1 MPFCKRTILPKDVC
15 KPDGQR
21 LRETRPQQAEIFGD
35 LADVCGFSL
44 CSVLRQLSDLSRHS
58 VGILE
63 ELEGEL
69 VSICHRSGA
78 LEGRVVRLQR
88 RVADTVS
95 KPPPRTTSGLEAES
109 GRRGGSSSSHGDGNH
124 SSSSGGGGGRG
135 SSNSSG
141 GAAHFRSPW
150 QQSVNVFGSW
160 SRPECVEELH
170 QQAQLNLQ
178 SLLQDFEEQL
188 YDTKLTGQTFRYPS
202 SQSSDDTSTSL
213 SRSPISF
220 NNKRP
225 DFIFLPASKQLYEDE
240 TTSSVFGLRSVTDPS
255 PSPSPSPCESDRP
268 PLGWSSNNSSSSTA
282 TSTTTGPPV
291 AEKPRWHL
299 GRRTPAHFIPLDVT
313 GGGGGGKFHGVDLLQ
328 HSTSPSP
335 SPGDPFLHQPRSL
348 EPVTDTPHQNL
359 PLRKIHSDLDTTLP
373 GDNSLEQR
381 VPNQLHLGTMD
392 HSGLL
397 CSNTPSSSWNGP
409 KGSTFSPGAWNEPYN
424 YSMNKG
430 PAVPPKQHSI
440 IGGTGGG
447 TQDGVMLVSS
457 GQSASSHSSSFTSV
471 SDTSGRR
478 GNKMPGLSLT
488 AAMMGKRSET
498 EGAAADG
505 GRGGGGG
512 GGGMGV
518 GEVGRGREMSARSM
532 AAANAFKFRERS
544 LSTPTDAGS
553 FCFSESDICPPE
565 GNFTSTGNGNVMAI
579 ADQRHHHN
587 FLGLGENYAL
597 MYPRGSSEDSAS
609 TTDTISVTASDYSAN
624 ARLRLRSR
632 SISLKK
638 SKRKPPP
645 PVRSV
650 SLMKNLGEA
659 EGRIHHEGAL
669 YRDGRPKSL
678 HIPRDHFPDFQP
690 DFLLPSSSCSSK
702 SGASDG
708 ERGQRGSDGPP
719 SLEVQAPERE
729 GETELTFPTHWQ
741 LGEWKNN
748 DPYRSLS
755 GSSTATGTT
764 VIECMKVRG
773 SSESL
778 LDSPSTSRATSP
790 SQLLMETEVKPSSP
804 FKPPG
809 LMSPSSG
816 YSSQSETPTPTV
828 PLTQSAGPGTA
839 GTLGT
844 SGCKMRPKIPE
855 RKSSLPSPKDPA
867 ARSRL
872 SFEMPG
878 NAHLELSSI
887 KPKQKANRR
896 HSDTSTAAK
905 PGKISPS
912 SSQALPVVTQNE
924 LKTIRLRSVSRGDLE
939 DCPDGASDTIEEEQH
954 CRDLGED
961 PSPPPT
967 LPKPKPPVAVKPPL
981 PKRPL
986 NLLLKSPSPSS
997 TPPLTLDS
1005 PPASPVD
1012 RPVPLGNIYKVMK
1025 KPKPKKPPP
1034 QTPISP
1040 SGLPDSN
1047 STTTP
1052 QTYDQ
1057 AFLPHPQSFFDLP
1070 PLPEPQPL
1078 LEDPVLE
1085 PEFDADLQLE
1095 PEDGGS
1101 LPSASSNQEAT
1112 ELQDKSK
1119 TLPSRMTI
1127 SCLAE
1132 LSDKKKPKVPPPVP
1146 KKPNVL
1152 LLPSSVHSS
1161 TNGSTDR
1168 QTQQTDSPVG
1178 LQSPIGAFPPEDIP
1192 CAPGVPEMLEQDENH
1207 LVIDEDSSKES
1218 SLQSS
1223 LQDSSLTELEGR
1235 MASTGI
1241 GAEDLAACEKT
1252 VLHISE
1258 ETDDDLL
1265 TSTPTTHTTED
1276 LFTIIHRSK
1285 RKVLGRKEP
1294 SDSFGSRQ
1302 SLVSPVKHS
1311 TSGADLRNLTLGSSQ
1326 RSSSRNENFMALLQ
1340 KKGSKSSSGG
1350 ARVSAMELLKST
1362 NPLARRVT
1370 EFSTTTPTA
1379 EGAEVPSGNGKP
1391 NDQ

>member
-15 KPDGQR
+15 KPDGR
-21 LRETRPQQAEIFGD
+21 LLLLEARPQHQQRRRQAEIFGD
-35 LADVCGFSL
+35 LADVCGFTL

-58 VGILE
+58 VSILE

-69 VSICHRSGA
+69 VSVCHRSGA

-88 RVADTVS
+88 HVAELVS
-95 KPPPRTTSGLEAES
+95 KPPPRAVALKRAVAGQGTFKMMLLSLTCNLKPPSML
-109 GRRGGSSSSHGDGNH
+109 
-124 SSSSGGGGGRG
+124 SSSSG
-135 SSNSSG
+135 G

-188 YDTKLTGQTFRYPS
+188 YDTKLTGQTFRHPS

-213 SRSPISF
+213 SRSPISL

-255 PSPSPSPCESDRP
+255 PSPSPSPCGSDRP
-268 PLGWSSNNSSSSTA
+268 PLGWSSNNSSSST
-282 TSTTTGPPV
+282 TTTSANAGPPV

-299 GRRTPAHFIPLDVT
+299 GRRTPAHFIPLDIT
-313 GGGGGGKFHGVDLLQ
+313 GEGGGGGGGGGGGKFHGVDLLQ
-328 HSTSPSP
+328 HSPSPSP
-335 SPGDPFLHQPRSL
+335 SPGDPFPHQPHSL
-348 EPVTDTPHQNL
+348 EPVTNTPHQNL
-359 PLRKIHSDLDTTLP
+359 PLRKTHSDLDATLP
-373 GDNSLEQR
+373 ADNTLEQR
-381 VPNQLHLGTMD
+381 APNLLHPGTMD

-424 YSMNKG
+424 YTMNKG

-440 IGGTGGG
+440 IGNAGGG
-447 TQDGVMLVSS
+447 AQDGVMLVGS
-457 GQSASSHSSSFTSV
+457 GQSVSSHSSSFTSV
-471 SDTSGRR
+471 TDPSGR
-478 GNKMPGLSLT
+478 GGSMMPGISLA

-512 GGGMGV
+512 GV
-518 GEVGRGREMSARSM
+518 GEPGRGRERSARSI
-532 AAANAFKFRERS
+532 AAQNAFKFRERS
-544 LSTPTDAGS
+544 LSTPTDSGS
-553 FCFSESDICPPE
+553 FCFTE
-565 GNFTSTGNGNVMAI
+565 GGVGQPDGNIMSTGNGSAMT
-579 ADQRHHHN
+579 DHQQHHHH
-587 FLGLGENYAL
+587 FLGLSENYAL
-597 MYPRGSSEDSAS
+597 LYPRGSSEDSAS
-609 TTDTISVTASDYSAN
+609 TTDTISVTASDYSADG
-624 ARLRLRSR
+624 RLRLRSR

-690 DFLLPSSSCSSK
+690 DFLLPSSSSSSK
-702 SGASDG
+702 PSVS
-708 ERGQRGSDGPP
+708 ERELGHGGSDGPP

-741 LGEWKNN
+741 LGEWKN

-790 SQLLMETEVKPSSP
+790 SQLSMETDIKASSP

-828 PLTQSAGPGTA
+828 PLSQVAGQ

-844 SGCKMRPKIPE
+844 GCKMRPKIPE

-887 KPKQKANRR
+887 KPKQKASRR

-912 SSQALPVVTQNE
+912 SSQALPMVTQNE
-924 LKTIRLRSVSRGDLE
+924 LKTVRLRSVSRGDLE

-954 CRDLGED
+954 GRDFGEV

-967 LPKPKPPVAVKPPL
+967 LPKPKPPVAIKPPL
-981 PKRPL
+981 PKRPI

-997 TPPLTLDS
+997 TSPLALDS

-1034 QTPISP
+1034 QTSTSL

-1047 STTTP
+1047 STTIP
-1052 QTYDQ
+1052 QTAYDHP
-1057 AFLPHPQSFFDLP
+1057 FLPHSQSLFDLP
-1070 PLPEPQPL
+1070 PLPDPQPL
-1078 LEDPVLE
+1078 LEDPALE
-1085 PEFDADLQLE
+1085 PEFEADPEIRLG

-1101 LPSASSNQEAT
+1101 LPSPCSSQEAP

-1152 LLPSSVHSS
+1152 LLPTSVHSS

-1168 QTQQTDSPVG
+1168 QTPQTDSPVG
-1178 LQSPIGAFPPEDIP
+1178 LRSPVGAFPPDDIP
-1192 CAPGVPEMLEQDENH
+1192 GAPDMPEQDENH
-1207 LVIDEDSSKES
+1207 FGTDEESSKES

-1223 LQDSSLTELEGR
+1223 LQDSSLTELEGKV
-1235 MASTGI
+1235 ASATI
-1241 GAEDLAACEKT
+1241 GADDSNEKT
-1252 VLHISE
+1252 VLHIAE

-1265 TSTPTTHTTED
+1265 ASTPTTHTTED

-1311 TSGADLRNLTLGSSQ
+1311 TSGSDIRNLTLGSSQ

-1370 EFSTTTPTA
+1370 EFSTTTSSTA
-1379 EGAEVPSGNGKP
+1379 EGGEATSGNGKP

>member
-15 KPDGQR
+15 KPDGKR
-21 LRETRPQQAEIFGD
+21 LQQQQEQGEIFGD
-35 LADVCGFSL
+35 LADVCSFTL

-58 VGILE
+58 VSILE
-63 ELEGEL
+63 ELEGDL
-69 VSICHRSGA
+69 VSICHRSCA

-88 RVADTVS
+88 HVAELVS

-124 SSSSGGGGGRG
+124 SSSSGGGGG
-135 SSNSSG
+135 SSSSG

-178 SLLQDFEEQL
+178 SLLQEFEEQL
-188 YDTKLTGQTFRYPS
+188 YDTKLTGQTFRHPS

-213 SRSPISF
+213 SRSPISL

-225 DFIFLPASKQLYEDE
+225 DFIFLPASKQLYDDE
-240 TTSSVFGLRSVTDPS
+240 TTSSVFGLRSITDLS
-255 PSPSPSPCESDRP
+255 PSPSPSPCSSDRP

-282 TSTTTGPPV
+282 TSATIGPPV

-299 GRRTPAHFIPLDVT
+299 GRRTPAHFLPLDVT
-313 GGGGGGKFHGVDLLQ
+313 DNRLG
-328 HSTSPSP
+328 
-335 SPGDPFLHQPRSL
+335 
-348 EPVTDTPHQNL
+348 L
-359 PLRKIHSDLDTTLP
+359 PAPD
-373 GDNSLEQR
+373 
-381 VPNQLHLGTMD
+381 QLHPETMD

-397 CSNTPSSSWNGP
+397 CSNTPTASWNGP

-424 YSMNKG
+424 YSKNKG

-440 IGGTGGG
+440 IGGG
-447 TQDGVMLVSS
+447 TQEGVMLVSS
-457 GQSASSHSSSFTSV
+457 GHSSSFKTVTDPS
-471 SDTSGRR
+471 RR
-478 GNKMPGLSLT
+478 PLNNMDI
-488 AAMMGKRSET
+488 GKRSET

-512 GGGMGV
+512 EAV
-518 GEVGRGREMSARSM
+518 RGRERSARSI
-532 AAANAFKFRERS
+532 AAQNAFKFRERS
-544 LSTPTDAGS
+544 LSTPTDSGS
-553 FCFSESDICPPE
+553 FCFTE
-565 GNFTSTGNGNVMAI
+565 GVIGHPDGNITSTGNGNTM
-579 ADQRHHHN
+579 DHQQEHHN

-597 MYPRGSSEDSAS
+597 LYPRGSSEDSAS
-609 TTDTISVTASDYSAN
+609 TTDTISVTASDYSTEG
-624 ARLRLRSR
+624 RLRLRSR

-659 EGRIHHEGAL
+659 EGRIHHQGGL

-690 DFLLPSSSCSSK
+690 DFLLPNLPKTSI
-702 SGASDG
+702 G
-708 ERGQRGSDGPP
+708 EREPGQGGNDRPP

-729 GETELTFPTHWQ
+729 GETEMTFPMHWQ
-741 LGEWKNN
+741 LGEWKSN

-790 SQLLMETEVKPSSP
+790 SQLSMETDIKASSP
-804 FKPPG
+804 FRPPG

-828 PLTQSAGPGTA
+828 PLSQLAGQGTV
-839 GTLGT
+839 GTT
-844 SGCKMRPKIPE
+844 GCKMRPKIPE

-887 KPKQKANRR
+887 KPKQKASRR

-912 SSQALPVVTQNE
+912 SSQALPMVTQNE
-924 LKTIRLRSVSRGDLE
+924 LKTVRLRSVSRGDQE

-954 CRDLGED
+954 GRDIGED

-981 PKRPL
+981 PKRPM

-997 TPPLTLDS
+997 TSPLALDS

-1034 QTPISP
+1034 QAPTNPTILS
-1040 SGLPDSN
+1040 DSN
-1047 STTTP
+1047 SMTAP
-1052 QTYDQ
+1052 QTAYDQ
-1057 AFLPHPQSFFDLP
+1057 SFLPLSQALFDLP
-1070 PLPEPQPL
+1070 PLPDPQPL

-1085 PEFDADLQLE
+1085 PEFDVDQEIRLG

-1101 LPSASSNQEAT
+1101 LPSPCSNLEAP

-1119 TLPSRMTI
+1119 TLPSRMTV

-1152 LLPSSVHSS
+1152 LLPTSVHSS

-1168 QTQQTDSPVG
+1168 QTPQTDSPVG
-1178 LQSPIGAFPPEDIP
+1178 LRSPVGTFPPDDILN
-1192 CAPGVPEMLEQDENH
+1192 APSVPDMPEQDENH
-1207 LVIDEDSSKES
+1207 LGTDEESSKES

-1223 LQDSSLTELEGR
+1223 LQDSSLTELEGK
-1235 MASTGI
+1235 MAVTGI
-1241 GAEDLAACEKT
+1241 GIDEPAACEKT
-1252 VLHISE
+1252 VLHIEE

-1265 TSTPTTHTTED
+1265 ASTPTTHTTED

-1311 TSGADLRNLTLGSSQ
+1311 TSGSDLRNLTLGSSQ

-1340 KKGSKSSSGG
+1340 KKGNKSSSGG

-1370 EFSTTTPTA
+1370 EFSANTASNA
-1379 EGAEVPSGNGKP
+1379 EGGETTAGNDKPS
-1391 NDQ
+1391 DQ

>member
-15 KPDGQR
+15 KPDGRRLLQQQQQR
-21 LRETRPQQAEIFGD
+21 GEIFGD
-35 LADVCGFSL
+35 LVDVCSFTL

-58 VGILE
+58 VSILE
-63 ELEGEL
+63 ELEGDL
-69 VSICHRSGA
+69 VSICHRSCA
-78 LEGRVVRLQR
+78 LEGRVFRLQR
-88 RVADTVS
+88 HVAELVS

-109 GRRGGSSSSHGDGNH
+109 GRRGGSSISSHGDGNH
-124 SSSSGGGGGRG
+124 SSSGGGGGG
-135 SSNSSG
+135 SSSSG

-178 SLLQDFEEQL
+178 SLLQEFEEQL
-188 YDTKLTGQTFRYPS
+188 YDTKLTGQTFRHPS

-213 SRSPISF
+213 SRSPVSL
-220 NNKRP
+220 NSKRP

-240 TTSSVFGLRSVTDPS
+240 TTSSVFGLRSITDPS
-255 PSPSPSPCESDRP
+255 PSPSPSPCSSDRP

-282 TSTTTGPPV
+282 TSATTGPPV

-299 GRRTPAHFIPLDVT
+299 GRRTPAHFLPLDIT
-313 GGGGGGKFHGVDLLQ
+313 GEGGGLKFHGVDLLQ
-328 HSTSPSP
+328 HSPSPSP
-335 SPGDPFLHQPRSL
+335 SPGDPFPHQPHSL
-348 EPVTDTPHQNL
+348 EPVTNTPHQNL
-359 PLRKIHSDLDTTLP
+359 PLRKTHSDLDTTLP
-373 GDNSLEQR
+373 ADNSLGQ
-381 VPNQLHLGTMD
+381 PAPDQLHPETMD

-397 CSNTPSSSWNGP
+397 CSNTPTASWNGP

-424 YSMNKG
+424 YSKNKG
-430 PAVPPKQHSI
+430 PTVPPKQHSI
-440 IGGTGGG
+440 IGGG
-447 TQDGVMLVSS
+447 TQEGVMLVSS
-457 GQSASSHSSSFTSV
+457 GHSSSFKTVTNPSQRALNNM
-471 SDTSGRR
+471 D
-478 GNKMPGLSLT
+478 
-488 AAMMGKRSET
+488 MGKRSET

-512 GGGMGV
+512 GEAV
-518 GEVGRGREMSARSM
+518 RGRERSARSI
-532 AAANAFKFRERS
+532 AAQNAFKFRERS
-544 LSTPTDAGS
+544 LSTPTDSGS
-553 FCFSESDICPPE
+553 FCFTE
-565 GNFTSTGNGNVMAI
+565 GGISQLDGNITATGNGNNM
-579 ADQRHHHN
+579 DHQLEHHN

-597 MYPRGSSEDSAS
+597 LYPRGSSEDSAS
-609 TTDTISVTASDYSAN
+609 TTDTISVTASDYSTEG
-624 ARLRLRSR
+624 RLRLRSR

-659 EGRIHHEGAL
+659 EGRIHHHGGL

-690 DFLLPSSSCSSK
+690 DFLLPSSSKPSI
-702 SGASDG
+702 G
-708 ERGQRGSDGPP
+708 EREPGQGGNDRPP
-719 SLEVQAPERE
+719 SLEVQAPDRE
-729 GETELTFPTHWQ
+729 GETEMTFPTHWQ
-741 LGEWKNN
+741 LGEWKSN

-790 SQLLMETEVKPSSP
+790 SQLSMETDVKASSP

-828 PLTQSAGPGTA
+828 PLSQMAGQGTA
-839 GTLGT
+839 GTT
-844 SGCKMRPKIPE
+844 GCKMRPKIPE

-887 KPKQKANRR
+887 KPKQKASRR

-924 LKTIRLRSVSRGDLE
+924 LKTIRLRSISRGDLE

-954 CRDLGED
+954 GRDLGED

-981 PKRPL
+981 PKRPM

-997 TPPLTLDS
+997 TSPLALDS
-1005 PPASPVD
+1005 PPPSPVD

-1034 QTPISP
+1034 QAPTNPTV
-1040 SGLPDSN
+1040 LPDSN
-1047 STTTP
+1047 SITAPPTA
-1052 QTYDQ
+1052 YDHS
-1057 AFLPHPQSFFDLP
+1057 FLPHSQSLFDLP
-1070 PLPEPQPL
+1070 PLPDPQPL

-1085 PEFDADLQLE
+1085 PEFDADQFLLG

-1101 LPSASSNQEAT
+1101 LPSPCSNQEAP

-1119 TLPSRMTI
+1119 TLPSRMTV

-1152 LLPSSVHSS
+1152 LLPTSVHSS

-1168 QTQQTDSPVG
+1168 QTPQTDSPMG
-1178 LQSPIGAFPPEDIP
+1178 LRSPIGTFPPDDIP
-1192 CAPGVPEMLEQDENH
+1192 NTTSVPDMPEQDENH
-1207 LVIDEDSSKES
+1207 LGTDEESSKES

-1223 LQDSSLTELEGR
+1223 LQDSSLTELEGK

-1241 GAEDLAACEKT
+1241 GADDPAANEKT
-1252 VLHISE
+1252 VLHIAE

-1265 TSTPTTHTTED
+1265 ASTPATHTTED

-1311 TSGADLRNLTLGSSQ
+1311 TSGSDLRNLTLGSSQ

-1340 KKGSKSSSGG
+1340 KKGNKSSSGG

-1370 EFSTTTPTA
+1370 EFSTTTASNA
-1379 EGAEVPSGNGKP
+1379 EGGEAASGNDKP
-1391 NDQ
+1391 SDQ

>member
-1 MPFCKRTILPKDVC
+1 MRWKRRRSPAQGRT
-15 KPDGQR
+15 
-21 LRETRPQQAEIFGD
+21 GD
-35 LADVCGFSL
+35 DE
-44 CSVLRQLSDLSRHS
+44 D
-58 VGILE
+58 E
-63 ELEGEL
+63 EKTD
-69 VSICHRSGA
+69 SSF
-78 LEGRVVRLQR
+78 RVHFFR
-88 RVADTVS
+88 A
-95 KPPPRTTSGLEAES
+95 TSGLEAES
-109 GRRGGSSSSHGDGNH
+109 GRRGGSSIGSHHGDGNH
-124 SSSSGGGGGRG
+124 GSGGGGSSSSSGGG
-135 SSNSSG
+135 S
-141 GAAHFRSPW
+141 AAHFRSPW

-188 YDTKLTGQTFRYPS
+188 YDTKLTGQTFRHPS
-202 SQSSDDTSTSL
+202 WHSSDDTSTSL
-213 SRSPISF
+213 SRSPISL

-225 DFIFLPASKQLYEDE
+225 DFIFLPASKQLYDDE

-255 PSPSPSPCESDRP
+255 PSPSPSPCSSDRP

-282 TSTTTGPPV
+282 TSATTGPPV

-299 GRRTPAHFIPLDVT
+299 GRRTPAQFIPLDIT
-313 GGGGGGKFHGVDLLQ
+313 GDGGGVKFHGVDLLQ
-328 HSTSPSP
+328 HSPSP
-335 SPGDPFLHQPRSL
+335 SPYPGDPFPHQPHSL

-359 PLRKIHSDLDTTLP
+359 PLRKTHSDLDTTLP
-373 GDNSLEQR
+373 TDNSLGQR
-381 VPNQLHLGTMD
+381 APDHLHPGTMD

-397 CSNTPSSSWNGP
+397 CSNTPSTSWNGP

-430 PAVPPKQHSI
+430 PAVPPKQHTI
-440 IGGTGGG
+440 IGGSGGG
-447 TQDGVMLVSS
+447 TQDGVMLVGS
-457 GQSASSHSSSFTSV
+457 GQPVSSHSSSFASV
-471 SDTSGRR
+471 TNPSGRT
-478 GNKMPGLSLT
+478 GNNMPGISLA

-512 GGGMGV
+512 V
-518 GEVGRGREMSARSM
+518 GEVLRGRERSARSI
-532 AAANAFKFRERS
+532 AAQNAFKFRERS
-544 LSTPTDAGS
+544 LSTPTDSGS
-553 FCFSESDICPPE
+553 FCFTE
-565 GNFTSTGNGNVMAI
+565 GITGQMDGNITSAGNGNTMA
-579 ADQRHHHN
+579 ANHHQEHHN

-597 MYPRGSSEDSAS
+597 LYPRGSSEDSTS
-609 TTDTISVTASDYSAN
+609 TADTISVTASDYSTEG
-624 ARLRLRSR
+624 RLRLRSR

-659 EGRIHHEGAL
+659 EGRIHHEGGL

-690 DFLLPSSSCSSK
+690 DFLLPSSSSK
-702 SGASDG
+702 PSVA
-708 ERGQRGSDGPP
+708 ERELAQGGNDGPP
-719 SLEVQAPERE
+719 SLEIQAPERE
-729 GETELTFPTHWQ
+729 SETEMTFPTHWQ
-741 LGEWKNN
+741 LGEWKSN

-790 SQLLMETEVKPSSP
+790 SQLSMETDVKASSP

-828 PLTQSAGPGTA
+828 PLSQVAGQGTT
-839 GTLGT
+839 GTI
-844 SGCKMRPKIPE
+844 GCKMRPKIPE

-878 NAHLELSSI
+878 NAHLELSSLR
-887 KPKQKANRR
+887 PKQKASRR

-954 CRDLGED
+954 GRDLGD
-961 PSPPPT
+961 NPSPPPT

-981 PKRPL
+981 PKRPV

-997 TPPLTLDS
+997 TSPHALES

-1034 QTPISP
+1034 QAPMSP
-1040 SGLPDSN
+1040 AVLPDSN

-1052 QTYDQ
+1052 QTTYDHQ
-1057 AFLPHPQSFFDLP
+1057 FLPHSQSLFDLP
-1070 PLPEPQPL
+1070 PLPDPQPL

-1085 PEFDADLQLE
+1085 PEFDADAE
-1095 PEDGGS
+1095 IHFGPEDGGS
-1101 LPSASSNQEAT
+1101 LPSPCSNQEAP

-1152 LLPSSVHSS
+1152 LLPTSVHSS

-1168 QTQQTDSPVG
+1168 QTPQTDSPVG
-1178 LQSPIGAFPPEDIP
+1178 LRSPVGTFPPEDIP
-1192 CAPGVPEMLEQDENH
+1192 TAPSVPDMMEQDENH
-1207 LVIDEDSSKES
+1207 LGTDEESSKES

-1223 LQDSSLTELEGR
+1223 LQDSSLTELEGK
-1235 MASTGI
+1235 MAGTGI
-1241 GAEDLAACEKT
+1241 GADDSAAGEKT
-1252 VLHISE
+1252 VLHIAE

-1265 TSTPTTHTTED
+1265 ASTPTTHTTED

-1311 TSGADLRNLTLGSSQ
+1311 TSGSDLRNLTLGSSQ

-1370 EFSTTTPTA
+1370 EFSTTTASTG
-1379 EGAEVPSGNGKP
+1379 EGGEATPGNDKP

>member
-15 KPDGQR
+15 KPDR
-21 LRETRPQQAEIFGD
+21 AALRDARPQAEVFGD
-35 LADVCGFSL
+35 LADVCGFTL

-58 VGILE
+58 VSILE

-69 VSICHRSGA
+69 VSVCRRSCA
-78 LEGRVVRLQR
+78 LESRVVLLQR
-88 RVADTVS
+88 RVTELVS

-109 GRRGGSSSSHGDGNH
+109 SRR
-124 SSSSGGGGGRG
+124 
-135 SSNSSG
+135 
-141 GAAHFRSPW
+141 AHFRSPW

-160 SRPECVEELH
+160 SRPDCVEELH

-188 YDTKLTGQTFRYPS
+188 YDSKLTGQTFRHPS

-213 SRSPISF
+213 SRSPVSV

-240 TTSSVFGLRSVTDPS
+240 TTSSVFGLRSVINPS
-255 PSPSPSPCESDRP
+255 PSPSPSPCSSDRP
-268 PLGWSSNNSSSSTA
+268 LLGCSSNNSSSSSTV
-282 TSTTTGPPV
+282 TSATTGPPV

-299 GRRTPAHFIPLDVT
+299 GRRTPHFIPLDIT
-313 GGGGGGKFHGVDLLQ
+313 GEAGGGGGGKFHGVDLLQ
-328 HSTSPSP
+328 HSPSPSP
-335 SPGDPFLHQPRSL
+335 SLGDPFPHQPRSL
-348 EPVTDTPHQNL
+348 ELVTDTPHQNL
-359 PLRKIHSDLDTTLP
+359 PLRKTHSDLETTLP
-373 GDNSLEQR
+373 ADNPSEQR
-381 VPNQLHLGTMD
+381 VSDQIHQGTMD

-397 CSNTPSSSWNGP
+397 CSSTPSSSWNGP
-409 KGSTFSPGAWNEPYN
+409 KGSTFSPGAWGEA
-424 YSMNKG
+424 YSYSTNKG

-440 IGGTGGG
+440 VVNTRGGTA
-447 TQDGVMLVSS
+447 DGVVLVNT
-457 GQSASSHSSSFTSV
+457 GQSVSSHSSSFIATSEPLGRGGTNMAGV
-471 SDTSGRR
+471 S
-478 GNKMPGLSLT
+478 L
-488 AAMMGKRSET
+488 AAVMMGKRTET
-498 EGAAADG
+498 EGAAADA

-512 GGGMGV
+512 GEG
-518 GEVGRGREMSARSM
+518 GRGRERSARSI
-532 AAANAFKFRERS
+532 AAANAFRFRERS
-544 LSTPTDAGS
+544 LSTPTDSDSVCLPDKNSADQPAG
-553 FCFSESDICPPE
+553 
-565 GNFTSTGNGNVMAI
+565 NNAASTGNGNVMGI
-579 ADQRHHHN
+579 TDHQQHYS
-587 FLGLGENYAL
+587 FMGLGENYAFL
-597 MYPRGSSEDSAS
+597 YPSGSSEDSTS
-609 TTDTISVTASDYSAN
+609 TADTISVTASDYSVDG
-624 ARLRLRSR
+624 RLRLRSR

-638 SKRKPPP
+638 SRRKPPP

-659 EGRIHHEGAL
+659 EGRIHRDGGL

-690 DFLLPSSSCSSK
+690 DFLLPTSSCSSK
-702 SGASDG
+702 HGVSEG
-708 ERGQRGSDGPP
+708 ELGHGNSDGPP
-719 SLEVQAPERE
+719 SLEIQAPDRE
-729 GETELTFPTHWQ
+729 GETELNFSTHWQ
-741 LGEWKNN
+741 LGDWKN

-790 SQLLMETEVKPSSP
+790 SQLSVETDIKASSP

-809 LMSPSSG
+809 FMSPSSG

-828 PLTQSAGPGTA
+828 PLSHISGPGTV
-839 GTLGT
+839 GKTVT

-887 KPKQKANRR
+887 KPKQKASRR

-905 PGKISPS
+905 PGKISPN
-912 SSQALPVVTQNE
+912 SSQALPMVTQNE
-924 LKTIRLRSVSRGDLE
+924 LKTVRLRAVSRGDLE

-954 CRDLGED
+954 GRDLGED
-961 PSPPPT
+961 VSPPPT
-967 LPKPKPPVAVKPPL
+967 APRPKPPVAIKPPL

-986 NLLLKSPSPSS
+986 NLLLKSNSPSS
-997 TPPLTLDS
+997 TSPISIDS

-1012 RPVPLGNIYKVMK
+1012 RPMPLGNIYKVMK

-1034 QTPISP
+1034 QPTITPSV
-1040 SGLPDSN
+1040 LPDSISI
-1047 STTTP
+1047 STR
-1052 QTYDQ
+1052 QAVYDHS
-1057 AFLPHPQSFFDLP
+1057 FLSHSQSLFDLP
-1070 PLPEPQPL
+1070 PLPDPQPL
-1078 LEDPVLE
+1078 LEDPATE
-1085 PEFDADLQLE
+1085 PEFYPDQVFQLG
-1095 PEDGGS
+1095 PEEGGS
-1101 LPSASSNQEAT
+1101 LPSPCSNEEAP
-1112 ELQDKSK
+1112 ELPDKSK

-1127 SCLAE
+1127 SCLSE

-1152 LLPSSVHSS
+1152 LLPTSVHSS
-1161 TNGSTDR
+1161 SNGSTDR
-1168 QTQQTDSPVG
+1168 QTLQADSPVG
-1178 LQSPIGAFPPEDIP
+1178 LRSPVGVFPPEDLP
-1192 CAPGVPEMLEQDENH
+1192 NTPSVPDMPEGDENH
-1207 LVIDEDSSKES
+1207 IETEEESSKES
-1218 SLQSS
+1218 SLQST
-1223 LQDSSLTELEGR
+1223 LQDSSLTELEGK
-1235 MASTGI
+1235 MGGAGI
-1241 GAEDLAACEKT
+1241 GTDDTMEETSSAASET
-1252 VLHISE
+1252 TALHIAE
-1258 ETDDDLL
+1258 EMDDDLL
-1265 TSTPTTHTTED
+1265 ASTPTTHTTED

-1311 TSGADLRNLTLGSSQ
+1311 TSCGEQRNLTMGNSQ

-1340 KKGSKSSSGG
+1340 KKGNKSTSGG

-1370 EFSTTTPTA
+1370 EFPNSTSV
-1379 EGAEVPSGNGKP
+1379 EGGEEASTNGKSV
-1391 NDQ
+1391 DQ

>member
-1 MPFCKRTILPKDVC
+1 M
-15 KPDGQR
+15 
-21 LRETRPQQAEIFGD
+21 
-35 LADVCGFSL
+35 
-44 CSVLRQLSDLSRHS
+44 
-58 VGILE
+58 
-63 ELEGEL
+63 
-69 VSICHRSGA
+69 
-78 LEGRVVRLQR
+78 
-88 RVADTVS
+88 
-95 KPPPRTTSGLEAES
+95 
-109 GRRGGSSSSHGDGNH
+109 
-124 SSSSGGGGGRG
+124 
-135 SSNSSG
+135 
-141 GAAHFRSPW
+141 
-150 QQSVNVFGSW
+150 
-160 SRPECVEELH
+160 
-170 QQAQLNLQ
+170 
-178 SLLQDFEEQL
+178 
-188 YDTKLTGQTFRYPS
+188 
-202 SQSSDDTSTSL
+202 
-213 SRSPISF
+213 
-220 NNKRP
+220 
-225 DFIFLPASKQLYEDE
+225 
-240 TTSSVFGLRSVTDPS
+240 TDPS
-255 PSPSPSPCESDRP
+255 PSPTPSPCGSDRP
-268 PLGWSSNNSSSSTA
+268 QLGWSSNNSSSSTA
-282 TSTTTGPPV
+282 TSATVGPPV
-291 AEKPRWHL
+291 AEKPRWHF
-299 GRRTPAHFIPLDVT
+299 GRRTPGHFIPLDVT
-313 GGGGGGKFHGVDLLQ
+313 GEGGGGGGVKFHGVDLLQ
-328 HSTSPSP
+328 HSPSPSP
-335 SPGDPFLHQPRSL
+335 SPGDPFPHQPRSL
-348 EPVTDTPHQNL
+348 EPVTDTFHQNL
-359 PLRKIHSDLDTTLP
+359 PLRKTHSDLDATSP
-373 GDNSLEQR
+373 ADNTLEQR
-381 VPNQLHLGTMD
+381 APDRLHLSAMD

-397 CSNTPSSSWNGP
+397 CSNTPSASWNGP

-424 YSMNKG
+424 YTVNKG

-440 IGGTGGG
+440 IGNTGAGA
-447 TQDGVMLVSS
+447 QDGVMLVNS

-471 SDTSGRR
+471 TNLSRR
-478 GNKMPGLSLT
+478 GGNNMPGISLA

-512 GGGMGV
+512 AV
-518 GEVGRGREMSARSM
+518 EPARGRERSARSI

-544 LSTPTDAGS
+544 LSTPTDSGS
-553 FCFSESDICPPE
+553 FCFTEGQSD
-565 GNFTSTGNGNVMAI
+565 GNNLSTGNGNAMAI
-579 ADQRHHHN
+579 TDHQQQHHN

-597 MYPRGSSEDSAS
+597 LYPRGSSEDSTS
-609 TTDTISVTASDYSAN
+609 TADTISVTASDYSADG
-624 ARLRLRSR
+624 RLRLRSR

-659 EGRIHHEGAL
+659 DGRIHHEGSL

-702 SGASDG
+702 PSVV
-708 ERGQRGSDGPP
+708 EREMGHGGPDGPP
-719 SLEVQAPERE
+719 SLEVQAPDRE

-741 LGEWKNN
+741 LGEWKN

-790 SQLLMETEVKPSSP
+790 SQLSMETDIKASSP

-828 PLTQSAGPGTA
+828 PQMAGHGTTGTI
-839 GTLGT
+839 GTLG
-844 SGCKMRPKIPE
+844 CKLRPKIPE
-855 RKSSLPSPKDPA
+855 RKSSLPSPKDPT

-887 KPKQKANRR
+887 KPKQKASRR

-924 LKTIRLRSVSRGDLE
+924 LKTVRLRSVSRGDLE

-954 CRDLGED
+954 GRDLGED

-997 TPPLTLDS
+997 TSPQAPDS

-1034 QTPISP
+1034 QAPTSP
-1040 SGLPDSN
+1040 CVPDS
-1047 STTTP
+1047 TTAP
-1052 QTYDQ
+1052 QTAYDHP
-1057 AFLPHPQSFFDLP
+1057 FLPLSQALFDLP
-1070 PLPEPQPL
+1070 PLPDPQPL
-1078 LEDPVLE
+1078 LEDPAME
-1085 PEFDADLQLE
+1085 PEFDADEIRLG

-1101 LPSASSNQEAT
+1101 LPSPCSNQEAP

-1161 TNGSTDR
+1161 TNGSTER
-1168 QTQQTDSPVG
+1168 QTPQAESPVG
-1178 LQSPIGAFPPEDIP
+1178 LRSPVGTFCPEEFPSTPS
-1192 CAPGVPEMLEQDENH
+1192 VPDMLEQDENH
-1207 LVIDEDSSKES
+1207 LGTDEESSKES

-1223 LQDSSLTELEGR
+1223 LQDSSLSELGEK
-1235 MASTGI
+1235 MSSTGI
-1241 GAEDLAACEKT
+1241 GADESAANEKT
-1252 VLHISE
+1252 VLHIAE

-1265 TSTPTTHTTED
+1265 ASTPAPATHTTED

-1294 SDSFGSRQ
+1294 TDSFGSRQ

-1311 TSGADLRNLTLGSSQ
+1311 TSGSDLRNLTLGSQ

-1370 EFSTTTPTA
+1370 EFSTTSSTGG
-1379 EGAEVPSGNGKP
+1379 EGGDAASGNGKP

>member
-1 MPFCKRTILPKDVC
+1 MFWDRKNSM
-15 KPDGQR
+15 GN
-21 LRETRPQQAEIFGD
+21 
-35 LADVCGFSL
+35 S
-44 CSVLRQLSDLSRHS
+44 
-58 VGILE
+58 
-63 ELEGEL
+63 
-69 VSICHRSGA
+69 
-78 LEGRVVRLQR
+78 QR
-88 RVADTVS
+88 RPKGRHRPKSATA
-95 KPPPRTTSGLEAES
+95 TSGLEAES
-109 GRRGGSSSSHGDGNH
+109 GRRGGSSSISSHGDGNH
-124 SSSSGGGGGRG
+124 GSGGGGSSSSGGCGGG
-135 SSNSSG
+135 S
-141 GAAHFRSPW
+141 AAHFRSPW

-178 SLLQDFEEQL
+178 SLLQEFEEQL
-188 YDTKLTGQTFRYPS
+188 YDTKLTGQTFRHPS

-213 SRSPISF
+213 NRSPISL

-240 TTSSVFGLRSVTDPS
+240 TTSSVFGLRSVINPS
-255 PSPSPSPCESDRP
+255 PSPTPSPCGSDRP

-282 TSTTTGPPV
+282 TSATTGPPV

-299 GRRTPAHFIPLDVT
+299 LRRTQAHCMPLDVT
-313 GGGGGGKFHGVDLLQ
+313 GEVGTVKFHGVDLLQ
-328 HSTSPSP
+328 HSP
-335 SPGDPFLHQPRSL
+335 SPGDPYPKQPHSL
-348 EPVTDTPHQNL
+348 ELFTDTSHQNL
-359 PLRKIHSDLDTTLP
+359 PLRKTHSELDTTIP
-373 GDNSLEQR
+373 QDNSLGQRASEQ
-381 VPNQLHLGTMD
+381 LYSGAMD

-397 CSNTPSSSWNGP
+397 CSNTPTSSWNGP
-409 KGSTFSPGAWNEPYN
+409 KGSTFSPAAWNETYN
-424 YSMNKG
+424 YNMSKG
-430 PAVPPKQHSI
+430 PAVPPKHHSV
-440 IGGTGGG
+440 IGHADGM
-447 TQDGVMLVSS
+447 QDGVMLVNS
-457 GQSASSHSSSFTSV
+457 GQSVSSHSSSFTCV
-471 SDTSGRR
+471 TDTSGRT
-478 GNKMPGLSLT
+478 GNIGSGIMPSVVTIGN
-488 AAMMGKRSET
+488 RRET
-498 EGAAADG
+498 EGAPADG
-505 GRGGGGG
+505 GRGGGH
-512 GGGMGV
+512 
-518 GEVGRGREMSARSM
+518 EPGRGRQRSARSI
-532 AAANAFKFRERS
+532 AAQNAFKFRERS
-544 LSTPTDAGS
+544 LSTPTDSGS
-553 FCFSESDICPPE
+553 FCFTE
-565 GNFTSTGNGNVMAI
+565 GGIEPDLTITTTGNGNTMVT
-579 ADQRHHHN
+579 DHYQEHHN
-587 FLGLGENYAL
+587 YLGYGENYAL
-597 MYPRGSSEDSAS
+597 LYPRGSSEDSTS
-609 TTDTISVTASDYSAN
+609 TADTVSVTASDYSTEG
-624 ARLRLRSR
+624 RLRLRSR

-659 EGRIHHEGAL
+659 EGRIRHGGGL

-678 HIPRDHFPDFQP
+678 HIPRDNFPDFQP
-690 DFLLPSSSCSSK
+690 DFLLTNSSCSSK
-702 SGASDG
+702 ASVG
-708 ERGQRGSDGPP
+708 EREIGQGGNNGPP

-729 GETELTFPTHWQ
+729 GETEMNFPTHWQ
-741 LGEWKNN
+741 LGEWKSN

-764 VIECMKVRG
+764 VIECMKVRS

-790 SQLLMETEVKPSSP
+790 SQLSMETDVKASSP
-804 FKPPG
+804 LKPPG
-809 LMSPSSG
+809 LISPSSG

-828 PLTQSAGPGTA
+828 PVNQGTV
-839 GTLGT
+839 GTT
-844 SGCKMRPKIPE
+844 GCKMRPKIPE

-878 NAHLELSSI
+878 NAHLELSSL
-887 KPKQKANRR
+887 KPKQRASRR

-905 PGKISPS
+905 PGKNSPN

-939 DCPDGASDTIEEEQH
+939 DSPDGASDTIEEEQH
-954 CRDLGED
+954 GRDISDG

-981 PKRPL
+981 PKRPI
-986 NLLLKSPSPSS
+986 NLLIKSPSPSS
-997 TPPLTLDS
+997 TSPLGIES
-1005 PPASPVD
+1005 PPASPVE

-1034 QTPISP
+1034 QTATSP
-1040 SGLPDSN
+1040 AAVTDSAN
-1047 STTTP
+1047 V
-1052 QTYDQ
+1052 QINTYDHT
-1057 AFLPHPQSFFDLP
+1057 FLAQSQSLFDLP
-1070 PLPEPQPL
+1070 PLPDPQPL
-1078 LEDPVLE
+1078 LEDPMLE
-1085 PEFDADLQLE
+1085 PEFERESDIHLG
-1095 PEDGGS
+1095 PGDGGS
-1101 LPSASSNQEAT
+1101 LPSPCSSQEAP

-1152 LLPSSVHSS
+1152 LLPTPHHSS

-1168 QTQQTDSPVG
+1168 QITQSESPVG
-1178 LQSPIGAFPPEDIP
+1178 LSSPGGAFSTDYILDSS
-1192 CAPGVPEMLEQDENH
+1192 GVPDMPEKDENH
-1207 LVIDEDSSKES
+1207 LETDEESSKES

-1223 LQDSSLTELEGR
+1223 LHDSSLTELGEKMG
-1235 MASTGI
+1235 STGI
-1241 GAEDLAACEKT
+1241 GEEDSAGDEKT
-1252 VLHISE
+1252 ALQITE
-1258 ETDDDLL
+1258 ETEDDLL
-1265 TSTPTTHTTED
+1265 ASTPTTHTTED

-1311 TSGADLRNLTLGSSQ
+1311 VSGNDHRNLTLGSSQ

-1340 KKGSKSSSGG
+1340 KKGNKSSSGG

-1370 EFSTTTPTA
+1370 EFSNSTVSSTDGGEMP
-1379 EGAEVPSGNGKP
+1379 PGNEKA

>member
-15 KPDGQR
+15 KPDGRR
-21 LRETRPQQAEIFGD
+21 LQHTQAEVFGD
-35 LADVCGFSL
+35 LVDVCSFTL

-58 VGILE
+58 VGILQ

-69 VSICHRSGA
+69 VSVCQRSGA

-88 RVADTVS
+88 HVAELVS
-95 KPPPRTTSGLEAES
+95 KPPPKATSGLESES
-109 GRRGGSSSSHGDGNH
+109 GRRGGSSSNSSHGDGTH
-124 SSSSGGGGGRG
+124 SSSGGGGGG
-135 SSNSSG
+135 GGSNSSSGG

-188 YDTKLTGQTFRYPS
+188 YDTKLTGQTFRHPS
-202 SQSSDDTSTSL
+202 LSSDDTSTSL
-213 SRSPISF
+213 SRSPISL

-225 DFIFLPASKQLYEDE
+225 DFIFLPASKQLYDDE
-240 TTSSVFGLRSVTDPS
+240 TTSSVFGLRSLTNPS
-255 PSPSPSPCESDRP
+255 PSPSPSPCGSDRP

-282 TSTTTGPPV
+282 TSGPPV

-299 GRRTPAHFIPLDVT
+299 GRPGHFLPLDIT
-313 GGGGGGKFHGVDLLQ
+313 GETGRGKFHGVDLLQ
-328 HSTSPSP
+328 HSPSPSP
-335 SPGDPFLHQPRSL
+335 SPGDPFPHQPRSL
-348 EPVTDTPHQNL
+348 EPVTDTFQQNL
-359 PLRKIHSDLDTTLP
+359 PLRKTHSDLDTTLP
-373 GDNSLEQR
+373 AENTSEQR
-381 VPNQLHLGTMD
+381 AQDQFHQGSMD

-397 CSNTPSSSWNGP
+397 CSNTPSASWNGP
-409 KGSTFSPGAWNEPYN
+409 KGSTFSPAWNEPYS

-430 PAVPPKQHSI
+430 PAVPPKQHTI
-440 IGGTGGG
+440 IGNAGGAN
-447 TQDGVMLVSS
+447 QEGVMLVGS
-457 GQSASSHSSSFTSV
+457 GQSVSSHSSSFTSV
-471 SDTSGRR
+471 SNPSGRG
-478 GNKMPGLSLT
+478 GNNIPGVSLA
-488 AAMMGKRSET
+488 AAMMGKRRET

-505 GRGGGGG
+505 GKIGGGA
-512 GGGMGV
+512 
-518 GEVGRGREMSARSM
+518 GEAGRGRERSARSI

-544 LSTPTDAGS
+544 LSTPTDSGS
-553 FCFSESDICPPE
+553 FCFTE
-565 GNFTSTGNGNVMAI
+565 GGLGP
-579 ADQRHHHN
+579 ADGTAMTTTNQQQQHQN
-587 FLGLGENYAL
+587 FLGMGENYAL
-597 MYPRGSSEDSAS
+597 LYPRGSSEDSAS
-609 TTDTISVTASDYSAN
+609 TTDTISVTASDYSADG
-624 ARLRLRSR
+624 RLRLRSR

-659 EGRIHHEGAL
+659 EGRIHHEGGL

-678 HIPRDHFPDFQP
+678 HIPRDHYPDFQP
-690 DFLLPSSSCSSK
+690 DFLLPGSSCLYKPSVS
-702 SGASDG
+702 
-708 ERGQRGSDGPP
+708 ERELSQGGPDGPP
-719 SLEVQAPERE
+719 SLEIQAPERE
-729 GETELTFPTHWQ
+729 GETELTFQNHWQ
-741 LGEWKNN
+741 LGDWKN

-790 SQLLMETEVKPSSP
+790 SQLSMETDAKASSP

-828 PLTQSAGPGTA
+828 PLSHVAGTPGTT
-839 GTLGT
+839 GTM
-844 SGCKMRPKIPE
+844 GCKLRPKIPE

-887 KPKQKANRR
+887 KPKQKASRR

-924 LKTIRLRSVSRGDLE
+924 LKTIRLRSISRGDLE

-954 CRDLGED
+954 GRDLGED

-981 PKRPL
+981 PKRPM

-997 TPPLTLDS
+997 TSPLGLES

-1034 QTPISP
+1034 QTATSP
-1040 SGLPDSN
+1040 SAPPSDHPPPPPSHIAYDHSYLPN
-1047 STTTP
+1047 S
-1052 QTYDQ
+1052 
-1057 AFLPHPQSFFDLP
+1057 QSLFDLP
-1070 PLPEPQPL
+1070 PLPDPQPL
-1078 LEDPVLE
+1078 LEDPAME
-1085 PEFDADLQLE
+1085 PESEAD
-1095 PEDGGS
+1095 PEVHPGSGDGGS
-1101 LPSASSNQEAT
+1101 LPSPCSNQEAP

-1161 TNGSTDR
+1161 TNGSTER
-1168 QTQQTDSPVG
+1168 QTPQAESPVG
-1178 LQSPIGAFPPEDIP
+1178 HRSPVGALSPEEFPSTPNVSDMPEQ
-1192 CAPGVPEMLEQDENH
+1192 EENH
-1207 LVIDEDSSKES
+1207 FGTDEESSKE
-1218 SLQSS
+1218 SS
-1223 LQDSSLTELEGR
+1223 LQDSSLTELGGK

-1241 GAEDLAACEKT
+1241 VEDSAANERT

-1258 ETDDDLL
+1258 ETDDDLMA
-1265 TSTPTTHTTED
+1265 STPSTHTTED

-1311 TSGADLRNLTLGSSQ
+1311 TSGSDLRNLTLGSSQ

-1350 ARVSAMELLKST
+1350 TRVSAMELLKST

-1370 EFSTTTPTA
+1370 EFSTTPPATG
-1379 EGAEVPSGNGKP
+1379 EGGEPASGNGKP
-1391 NDQ
+1391 SDQ

>member
-1 MPFCKRTILPKDVC
+1 MPLCKRTILPKDVC
-15 KPDGQR
+15 KPDGRR
-21 LRETRPQQAEIFGD
+21 LDERGEIFGD
-35 LADVCGFSL
+35 LADVCSFSL

-58 VGILE
+58 VDILE
-63 ELEGEL
+63 ELEGDL
-69 VSICHRSGA
+69 ASVCHRSCA
-78 LEGRVVRLQR
+78 LEVRLFRLQR
-88 RVADTVS
+88 HVAELVS
-95 KPPPRTTSGLEAES
+95 KPPPRATSGLEAES
-109 GRRGGSSSSHGDGNH
+109 GRRGGSSGSHGDGNH
-124 SSSSGGGGGRG
+124 GSGGGGG
-135 SSNSSG
+135 G

-160 SRPECVEELH
+160 SRPDCVEELH

-178 SLLQDFEEQL
+178 SLLQEFEEQL
-188 YDTKLTGQTFRYPS
+188 YDTKLTGQTFRHPS

-213 SRSPISF
+213 SRSPVSL

-225 DFIFLPASKQLYEDE
+225 DFIFLAASKQLYEDE
-240 TTSSVFGLRSVTDPS
+240 TTSSVFGLRSITDPS
-255 PSPSPSPCESDRP
+255 PSPSPSPCGSDRP

-282 TSTTTGPPV
+282 TSATTGPPV
-291 AEKPRWHL
+291 AEKPRWRL
-299 GRRTPAHFIPLDVT
+299 GRRTPAQFIALDIT
-313 GGGGGGKFHGVDLLQ
+313 GEGGGLKFHGVDLLQ
-328 HSTSPSP
+328 HSLSPSP
-335 SPGDPFLHQPRSL
+335 SPGDPLPHQPHSL

-359 PLRKIHSDLDTTLP
+359 PLRKTHSNLEATSP
-373 GDNSLEQR
+373 ADNSLGQR
-381 VPNQLHLGTMD
+381 AAEGLHPGTMD
-392 HSGLL
+392 HSGVL
-397 CSNTPSSSWNGP
+397 CSNTPTASWNGP

-424 YSMNKG
+424 YSNKG
-430 PAVPPKQHSI
+430 PAVPPKQHTI
-440 IGGTGGG
+440 IGNAGGG
-447 TQDGVMLVSS
+447 TQEGVMLVSS
-457 GQSASSHSSSFTSV
+457 GHSSSFS
-471 SDTSGRR
+471 SDPSRR
-478 GNKMPGLSLT
+478 TGNSKPGISL
-488 AAMMGKRSET
+488 ASAMMGKRRET

-512 GGGMGV
+512 GGA
-518 GEVGRGREMSARSM
+518 GEAGRGRERSARSI
-532 AAANAFKFRERS
+532 AAQNAFKFRERS
-544 LSTPTDAGS
+544 LSTPTDSGS
-553 FCFSESDICPPE
+553 FCFSEGVIVQAD
-565 GNFTSTGNGNVMAI
+565 GTGNGSSVGV
-579 ADQRHHHN
+579 DHQQEHHN

-597 MYPRGSSEDSAS
+597 AYPRGSSEDSTS
-609 TTDTISVTASDYSAN
+609 TADTISVSASDYSTDG
-624 ARLRLRSR
+624 RLRLRSR

-659 EGRIHHEGAL
+659 EGRIHHDGGL

-690 DFLLPSSSCSSK
+690 DFLLPSSSKPKVS
-702 SGASDG
+702 
-708 ERGQRGSDGPP
+708 EREPGQGGTDGPP
-719 SLEVQAPERE
+719 SLEVQAPEKE
-729 GETELTFPTHWQ
+729 GDMEINFPTHWQ

-790 SQLLMETEVKPSSP
+790 SQLSMETEVKASSP
-804 FKPPG
+804 FKPLG

-828 PLTQSAGPGTA
+828 PVSQAAGH
-839 GTLGT
+839 GT
-844 SGCKMRPKIPE
+844 SGTMGCKMRPKIPE

-887 KPKQKANRR
+887 KPKQKTSRR

-924 LKTIRLRSVSRGDLE
+924 LKTIQLRSISRGDLE

-954 CRDLGED
+954 SRDMSED

-967 LPKPKPPVAVKPPL
+967 LPKPKPPVAIKPPL
-981 PKRPL
+981 PKRPI

-997 TPPLTLDS
+997 TSPHALES

-1012 RPVPLGNIYKVMK
+1012 RPIPLGNIYKVMK
-1025 KPKPKKPPP
+1025 KPKPKKTPP
-1034 QTPISP
+1034 QTQNPTAPPVSI
-1040 SGLPDSN
+1040 
-1047 STTTP
+1047 STTAPTAS
-1052 QTYDQ
+1052 YDHS
-1057 AFLPHPQSFFDLP
+1057 FLPLSQSFFDLP
-1070 PLPEPQPL
+1070 PLPDPQPL

-1085 PEFDADLQLE
+1085 PELDADPEIHLG

-1101 LPSASSNQEAT
+1101 LPSPCSNQEAS

-1146 KKPNVL
+1146 KKPHVL
-1152 LLPSSVHSS
+1152 LLPTSVHSS

-1168 QTQQTDSPVG
+1168 QTPQADSPVG
-1178 LQSPIGAFPPEDIP
+1178 LRSPVGSLPPEDLLTTP
-1192 CAPGVPEMLEQDENH
+1192 DVPDMPDIQNENH
-1207 LVIDEDSSKES
+1207 VGTDEENSKES

-1223 LQDSSLTELEGR
+1223 LQDSSLTELDGK

-1241 GAEDLAACEKT
+1241 GADDSTANEKMI
-1252 VLHISE
+1252 LHITE

-1265 TSTPTTHTTED
+1265 ASTPTTHTTED

-1311 TSGADLRNLTLGSSQ
+1311 TSGSELRNLTLGSSQ

-1370 EFSTTTPTA
+1370 EFSTVTAPTA
-1379 EGAEVPSGNGKP
+1379 EGGESMSGNDKP
-1391 NDQ
+1391 SDQ

>member
-1 MPFCKRTILPKDVC
+1 MRWKRRRSPAQGRT
-15 KPDGQR
+15 
-21 LRETRPQQAEIFGD
+21 GD
-35 LADVCGFSL
+35 DEDEEKS
-44 CSVLRQLSDLSRHS
+44 SDTSF
-58 VGILE
+58 
-63 ELEGEL
+63 
-69 VSICHRSGA
+69 
-78 LEGRVVRLQR
+78 RVHFFK
-88 RVADTVS
+88 A
-95 KPPPRTTSGLEAES
+95 TSGLEAES

-124 SSSSGGGGGRG
+124 SSSSGGGGG
-135 SSNSSG
+135 SSSSG

-188 YDTKLTGQTFRYPS
+188 YDTKLTGQTFRHPS

-213 SRSPISF
+213 SRSPISL

-225 DFIFLPASKQLYEDE
+225 DFIFLPASKQLYDDE

-255 PSPSPSPCESDRP
+255 PSPSPSPCGSDRP
-268 PLGWSSNNSSSSTA
+268 PLGWSSNNSSCSTA
-282 TSTTTGPPV
+282 TSVTTGPPV
-291 AEKPRWHL
+291 ADKPRWQL
-299 GRRTPAHFIPLDVT
+299 GRRTPGHFLPLDIT
-313 GGGGGGKFHGVDLLQ
+313 GEGRGGKFHGVDLLQ
-328 HSTSPSP
+328 HSPSPSP
-335 SPGDPFLHQPRSL
+335 SPGDPFPHQPRSL
-348 EPVTDTPHQNL
+348 EPVTDTLHQNL
-359 PLRKIHSDLDTTLP
+359 PLRKTHSDLDTSLP
-373 GDNSLEQR
+373 ADNNLEHSAPDQFH
-381 VPNQLHLGTMD
+381 PGTMD

-397 CSNTPSSSWNGP
+397 CSNTPSASWNGP
-409 KGSTFSPGAWNEPYN
+409 KGSTFSPGVWNEPYK
-424 YSMNKG
+424 YSTNKG
-430 PAVPPKQHSI
+430 PAVPPKQHTI
-440 IGGTGGG
+440 IGNSGGG

-457 GQSASSHSSSFTSV
+457 GQPASSHSSSFTSV
-471 SDTSGRR
+471 SNPSGRG
-478 GNKMPGLSLT
+478 GNNIPGISLAT
-488 AAMMGKRSET
+488 AMMGKRSET

-512 GGGMGV
+512 GV
-518 GEVGRGREMSARSM
+518 GEAVRGRERSARSI

-544 LSTPTDAGS
+544 LSTPTDSGS
-553 FCFSESDICPPE
+553 FCFTE
-565 GNFTSTGNGNVMAI
+565 GGLGQPDGNILLTGNGNAMAI
-579 ADQRHHHN
+579 TDQQQHHN

-597 MYPRGSSEDSAS
+597 LYPRGSSEDSAS
-609 TTDTISVTASDYSAN
+609 TTDTISVTASDYSADG
-624 ARLRLRSR
+624 RLRLRSR

-659 EGRIHHEGAL
+659 EGRIHHEGSL

-690 DFLLPSSSCSSK
+690 DFLLPSSSK
-702 SGASDG
+702 PIVA
-708 ERGQRGSDGPP
+708 ERELGHGGTDGPP

-741 LGEWKNN
+741 LGEWKN

-778 LDSPSTSRATSP
+778 LDSPATSRATSP
-790 SQLLMETEVKPSSP
+790 SQLSMETDIKASSP
-804 FKPPG
+804 FRPPG

-828 PLTQSAGPGTA
+828 PLSQMAGQGTVGTT
-839 GTLGT
+839 GTLG
-844 SGCKMRPKIPE
+844 CKLRPKIPE

-887 KPKQKANRR
+887 KPKQKASRR

-924 LKTIRLRSVSRGDLE
+924 LKTVRLRSVSRGDLE

-954 CRDLGED
+954 NRDLGED

-967 LPKPKPPVAVKPPL
+967 LPKPKPPVAIKPPL

-997 TPPLTLDS
+997 TSPLALDS

-1034 QTPISP
+1034 QTTSP
-1040 SGLPDSN
+1040 SGLPDS
-1047 STTTP
+1047 TTIP
-1052 QTYDQ
+1052 QTAYDHH
-1057 AFLPHPQSFFDLP
+1057 FLPHSQSLFDLP
-1070 PLPEPQPL
+1070 PLPDPQPL
-1078 LEDPVLE
+1078 LEDPALE
-1085 PEFDADLQLE
+1085 PEFDVD
-1095 PEDGGS
+1095 PEIRSGEGGS
-1101 LPSASSNQEAT
+1101 LPSPCSNQEAP

-1152 LLPSSVHSS
+1152 LLPSSVHS
-1161 TNGSTDR
+1161 TNGSTER
-1168 QTQQTDSPVG
+1168 QTPQAESPVG
-1178 LQSPIGAFPPEDIP
+1178 LPSPVGAFPPEEL
-1192 CAPGVPEMLEQDENH
+1192 PGSPSVPDMLEQDENH
-1207 LVIDEDSSKES
+1207 LDDKSEEESSKES

-1223 LQDSSLTELEGR
+1223 LQDSSLTELGGK

-1241 GAEDLAACEKT
+1241 GADDSTANEKT
-1252 VLHISE
+1252 VLHIAE

-1265 TSTPTTHTTED
+1265 ASTPATHTTED

-1294 SDSFGSRQ
+1294 TDSFGSRQ

-1311 TSGADLRNLTLGSSQ
+1311 TSGSDLRNLTLGSSQ

-1370 EFSTTTPTA
+1370 EFSNTTSTTG
-1379 EGAEVPSGNGKP
+1379 EGGDVASGNGKP

>member
-1 MPFCKRTILPKDVC
+1 MRWKRRRSPAQGRT
-15 KPDGQR
+15 
-21 LRETRPQQAEIFGD
+21 GD
-35 LADVCGFSL
+35 DEDEEKS
-44 CSVLRQLSDLSRHS
+44 SDTSF
-58 VGILE
+58 
-63 ELEGEL
+63 
-69 VSICHRSGA
+69 
-78 LEGRVVRLQR
+78 RVHFFK
-88 RVADTVS
+88 A
-95 KPPPRTTSGLEAES
+95 TSGLEAEGS
-109 GRRGGSSSSHGDGNH
+109 RRGGSSSSHGDGSH
-124 SSSSGGGGGRG
+124 SSISGGGG
-135 SSNSSG
+135 SSGG

-188 YDTKLTGQTFRYPS
+188 YDTKLTGQTFRHPS

-213 SRSPISF
+213 SRSPVSLG
-220 NNKRP
+220 NKRP

-255 PSPSPSPCESDRP
+255 PSPTPSPCGSDRP
-268 PLGWSSNNSSSSTA
+268 PLGWSSNNSSSSTTTSA
-282 TSTTTGPPV
+282 TVGPPV

-299 GRRTPAHFIPLDVT
+299 GRRTPGHFLPLDVT
-313 GGGGGGKFHGVDLLQ
+313 GEGGGGKFHGVDLLQ
-328 HSTSPSP
+328 HSPSPSP
-335 SPGDPFLHQPRSL
+335 SPGDPFPHQPRSL
-348 EPVTDTPHQNL
+348 EPVTDTFHQNL
-359 PLRKIHSDLDTTLP
+359 PLRKTHSDLDTTLP
-373 GDNSLEQR
+373 ADNILEQR
-381 VPNQLHLGTMD
+381 DRDRLHPDAMD

-397 CSNTPSSSWNGP
+397 CSNTPSASWNGP

-424 YSMNKG
+424 YSVNKG

-440 IGGTGGG
+440 IGNIGGS
-447 TQDGVMLVSS
+447 QEGVMLVSS
-457 GQSASSHSSSFTSV
+457 GQSASSHSSSFASSTHL
-471 SDTSGRR
+471 SGRG
-478 GNKMPGLSLT
+478 GNSMPGVSQA
-488 AAMMGKRSET
+488 AAMLEKRSET

-512 GGGMGV
+512 GGGGGGV
-518 GEVGRGREMSARSM
+518 GEAVRGRERSARSI

-544 LSTPTDAGS
+544 LSTPTDSGS
-553 FCFSESDICPPE
+553 FCFTECGLGQQD
-565 GNFTSTGNGNVMAI
+565 GNILSTGNGNAMAI
-579 ADQRHHHN
+579 TDHPQQHHN

-597 MYPRGSSEDSAS
+597 LYPRGSSEDSAS
-609 TTDTISVTASDYSAN
+609 TTDTISVTASDYSGDG
-624 ARLRLRSR
+624 RLRLRSR

-659 EGRIHHEGAL
+659 EGRIHHEGGL

-690 DFLLPSSSCSSK
+690 DFLLPSSSYSSK
-702 SGASDG
+702 PSGG
-708 ERGQRGSDGPP
+708 ERELVQGGHDGPP
-719 SLEVQAPERE
+719 SLEVQAPDRE

-741 LGEWKNN
+741 LGEWKN

-790 SQLLMETEVKPSSP
+790 SQLSMETDIKASSP

-828 PLTQSAGPGTA
+828 PLSQMAA
-839 GTLGT
+839 GTTATIGA
-844 SGCKMRPKIPE
+844 SGCKLRPKIPE

-878 NAHLELSSI
+878 NAHLELSSL
-887 KPKQKANRR
+887 KPKQKASRR

-954 CRDLGED
+954 GRDLGED

-967 LPKPKPPVAVKPPL
+967 LPKPKPPVAIKPPL

-997 TPPLTLDS
+997 TSPLALDS

-1034 QTPISP
+1034 QTATSP
-1040 SGLPDSN
+1040 SVLPDFA
-1047 STTTP
+1047 TATQTP
-1052 QTYDQ
+1052 HDHP
-1057 AFLPHPQSFFDLP
+1057 FLPHSQSLFDLP
-1070 PLPEPQPL
+1070 PLPDPQPL
-1078 LEDPVLE
+1078 LEDPVME
-1085 PEFDADLQLE
+1085 PEFDAEIRLG

-1101 LPSASSNQEAT
+1101 LPSPCSNQEAP

-1152 LLPSSVHSS
+1152 LLPTSVHSS
-1161 TNGSTDR
+1161 TNGSTER
-1168 QTQQTDSPVG
+1168 QTPQADSPVG
-1178 LQSPIGAFPPEDIP
+1178 LRSPVGAFSPEEFP
-1192 CAPGVPEMLEQDENH
+1192 SAPSISDMPEHDENH
-1207 LVIDEDSSKES
+1207 LETDEESSKES

-1223 LQDSSLTELEGR
+1223 LQDSSLTELGEK
-1235 MASTGI
+1235 MASAGI
-1241 GAEDLAACEKT
+1241 GADDSATNEKT
-1252 VLHISE
+1252 VLHIAE

-1265 TSTPTTHTTED
+1265 ASTPATHTTED

-1311 TSGADLRNLTLGSSQ
+1311 TSGSDLRNLTLGSSQ

-1370 EFSTTTPTA
+1370 EFSTASSTTG
-1379 EGAEVPSGNGKP
+1379 EGGDAASGNGKP

>member
-15 KPDGQR
+15 KPDGRR
-21 LRETRPQQAEIFGD
+21 LLEARPQQQQQRRQQAEVFGD
-35 LADVCGFSL
+35 LVDVCGFTL

-58 VGILE
+58 VSILE

-88 RVADTVS
+88 HVAELVS

-124 SSSSGGGGGRG
+124 SSSGGGGGGG
-135 SSNSSG
+135 SSSSSG

-188 YDTKLTGQTFRYPS
+188 YDTKLTGQTFRHPS

-213 SRSPISF
+213 SRSPISL

-255 PSPSPSPCESDRP
+255 PSPSPSPCGSDRP

-282 TSTTTGPPV
+282 TSVHTGPPV

-299 GRRTPAHFIPLDVT
+299 GRRTPAHFIPLDI
-313 GGGGGGKFHGVDLLQ
+313 
-328 HSTSPSP
+328 
-335 SPGDPFLHQPRSL
+335 
-348 EPVTDTPHQNL
+348 TDNT
-359 PLRKIHSDLDTTLP
+359 
-373 GDNSLEQR
+373 LEQR
-381 VPNQLHLGTMD
+381 APIRLHPGIMD

-397 CSNTPSSSWNGP
+397 CSNTPSASWNGP

-440 IGGTGGG
+440 IGNAGGG
-447 TQDGVMLVSS
+447 SQDGVMLVSS
-457 GQSASSHSSSFTSV
+457 GQSVSSHSSSFTSV
-471 SDTSGRR
+471 TDASGRG
-478 GNKMPGLSLT
+478 GNIMPGISLA

-512 GGGMGV
+512 GA
-518 GEVGRGREMSARSM
+518 GEAGRGRERSARSI
-532 AAANAFKFRERS
+532 AAQNAFKFRERS
-544 LSTPTDAGS
+544 LSTPTDSGS
-553 FCFSESDICPPE
+553 FCFTE
-565 GNFTSTGNGNVMAI
+565 GGIGQPDGNIMSTGNGNALMI
-579 ADQRHHHN
+579 SDHQQQHHH
-587 FLGLGENYAL
+587 FLGSGENYAL
-597 MYPRGSSEDSAS
+597 LYPRGSSEDSTS
-609 TTDTISVTASDYSAN
+609 TADTISVTASDYSTDG
-624 ARLRLRSR
+624 RLRLRSR

-659 EGRIHHEGAL
+659 EGRIHHEGGL

-690 DFLLPSSSCSSK
+690 DFLLPNSSSSSK
-702 SGASDG
+702 PNVS
-708 ERGQRGSDGPP
+708 ERELSHGGSDGPP

-741 LGEWKNN
+741 LGEWKN

-790 SQLLMETEVKPSSP
+790 SQLSMETDAKASSP

-828 PLTQSAGPGTA
+828 PLSQLAGQGTV
-839 GTLGT
+839 GTL
-844 SGCKMRPKIPE
+844 GCKMRPKIPE

-887 KPKQKANRR
+887 KPKQKASRR

-912 SSQALPVVTQNE
+912 SSQALPMVTQNE
-924 LKTIRLRSVSRGDLE
+924 LKTVRLRSVSRGDLE
-939 DCPDGASDTIEEEQH
+939 DCPDGASDTIEEEQQG
-954 CRDLGED
+954 RDLGEV

-981 PKRPL
+981 PKRPI

-997 TPPLTLDS
+997 TSPLALDS

-1034 QTPISP
+1034 QTSTSP
-1040 SGLPDSN
+1040 SVLPDSN
-1047 STTTP
+1047 STNAP
-1052 QTYDQ
+1052 QTAYDHQ
-1057 AFLPHPQSFFDLP
+1057 FLPHSQSLFDLP
-1070 PLPEPQPL
+1070 PLPDPQPL
-1078 LEDPVLE
+1078 LEDPALE
-1085 PEFDADLQLE
+1085 PEFEADSEVRLG
-1095 PEDGGS
+1095 PVDGGS
-1101 LPSASSNQEAT
+1101 LPSPCSNQEAP

-1152 LLPSSVHSS
+1152 LLPTSVHSS

-1168 QTQQTDSPVG
+1168 QTPQTDSPVD
-1178 LQSPIGAFPPEDIP
+1178 LRSPVGVFPPDDIP
-1192 CAPGVPEMLEQDENH
+1192 SAPTVPDMPEQDENH
-1207 LVIDEDSSKES
+1207 MGTDEESSKES

-1223 LQDSSLTELEGR
+1223 LKDSSLTELEGK
-1235 MASTGI
+1235 MANAQI
-1241 GAEDLAACEKT
+1241 GADDSNEKT
-1252 VLHISE
+1252 VLHITE

-1265 TSTPTTHTTED
+1265 ASTPTTHTTED

-1311 TSGADLRNLTLGSSQ
+1311 TSGSDLRNLTLGSSQ

-1370 EFSTTTPTA
+1370 EFSNTTLTTA
-1379 EGAEVPSGNGKP
+1379 EGGEAASGNSKP
-1391 NDQ
+1391 SDQ